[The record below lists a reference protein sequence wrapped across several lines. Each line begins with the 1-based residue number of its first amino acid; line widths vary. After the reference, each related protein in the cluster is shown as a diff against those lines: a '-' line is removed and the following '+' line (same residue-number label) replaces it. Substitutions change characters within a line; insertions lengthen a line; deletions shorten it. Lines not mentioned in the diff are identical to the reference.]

1 MVVAAGSAKLVLL
14 LTARLNSRKPVT
26 IRRVCSTSGTRATC
40 STSALATWGARGRRA
55 RAQRSCA
62 RPHSREG
69 CTCSLDREALARAL
83 RGAVRTHKL
92 VSVEHAQRYAERV
105 GIPSDLLSQDC
116 IQPLAFEMALLSSL
130 FHNFSREKTWHSCNH
145 HSRTQRHAFCSLYRK
160 LAVRAPPLK
169 YINYYLTAWRL
180 RSRARRR
187 DSILLSP
194 SPRSFVNLP
203 SKPFG

>member
-105 GIPSDLLSQDC
+105 GIPTSCRRIAFSHWLSKWPYFHHYFITSLVRERGIPATIILELKDMPFVHSIESWRC
-116 IQPLAFEMALLSSL
+116 APHPL
-130 FHNFSREKTWHSCNH
+130 
-145 HSRTQRHAFCSLYRK
+145 
-160 LAVRAPPLK
+160 
-169 YINYYLTAWRL
+169 
-180 RSRARRR
+180 
-187 DSILLSP
+187 SILTII
-194 SPRSFVNLP
+194 
-203 SKPFG
+203 